1 MAHLANLNGIT
12 ETLTAILKLPGIQ
25 RTRKTSKTIGFLGKK
40 TENFHE
46 QPLQTTRRM
55 ALGLAS
61 IALVG
66 TSSNSI
72 SHAEDNG
79 YWITDLLPVPSVENS
94 KLSHDHLLD
103 TNELPFSLVN
113 SAWFLSCY
121 CSMLVIQNA
130 YEKKCSIFV
139 SQMTDIA
146 NEKTGTRSFVKKGL
160 YVANLNTKNRMYR
173 LKKYAFDLL
182 AMEDLIGPDTLNY
195 VKKYLRL
202 KSTVMYYDFDN
213 IISAAAVDDKQP
225 LTTLANRL
233 FDSFEKLEDA
243 VKTRNLPQTESCYQ
257 DTKVILQEVMDR
269 MA

>member
-79 YWITDLLPVPSVENS
+79 YWITDLLPVPSVEN
-94 KLSHDHLLD
+94 
-103 TNELPFSLVN
+103 N
-113 SAWFLSCY
+113 
-121 CSMLVIQNA
+121 
-130 YEKKCSIFV
+130 
-139 SQMTDIA
+139 IA